1 MSVLAVVV
9 HLLVLFLLPPV
20 LVGVILRTKATVGG
34 RRGPPLLQPWY
45 DVIRL
50 LQKGA
55 VYSRTTT
62 VVFRAAPIVALA
74 GALVAGLIVPLGREK
89 DGAPLSFA
97 GDVVLFAYLLGL
109 GRFMIVLAAL
119 DTGSAFEGMGA
130 SREVTFSSLAEPVLF
145 LSLGT
150 LALATR
156 SFSLSGISA
165 ATGPASWDALGP
177 VLLLVAFG
185 LFVVVLAEN
194 SRVPVDD
201 PATHLELTMV
211 HEVMVLDHS
220 GPDYAF
226 ILYGAAV
233 KLLVTGA
240 LLLSPFLPP
249 SSGNPFVDAG
259 AFVVASLALAVLI
272 GIVES
277 TIARLRMP
285 RVPLLLLGAVV
296 VSATAVVISLAGRS

>member
-1 MSVLAVVV
+1 
-9 HLLVLFLLPPV
+9 
-20 LVGVILRTKATVGG
+20 
-34 RRGPPLLQPWY
+34 
-45 DVIRL
+45 
-50 LQKGA
+50 
-55 VYSRTTT
+55 
-62 VVFRAAPIVALA
+62 
-74 GALVAGLIVPLGREK
+74 
-89 DGAPLSFA
+89 
-97 GDVVLFAYLLGL
+97 
-109 GRFMIVLAAL
+109 
-119 DTGSAFEGMGA
+119 MGA

-156 SFSLSGISA
+156 SFSLSGISE
-165 ATGPASWDALGP
+165 ATGPASWNALGP

-249 SSGNPFVDAG
+249 SSGNPFLDAG
-259 AFVVASLALAVLI
+259 AFVVASLALAVVI
-272 GIVES
+272 GLVES